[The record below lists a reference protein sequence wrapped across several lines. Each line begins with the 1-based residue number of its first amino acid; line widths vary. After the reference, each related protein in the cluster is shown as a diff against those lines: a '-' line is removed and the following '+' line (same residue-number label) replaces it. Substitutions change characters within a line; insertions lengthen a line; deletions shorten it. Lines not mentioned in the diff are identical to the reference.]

1 MKKLRSMYRFCDK
14 LLKIYEV
21 VTKKGEEYYYGM
33 YYEFVYNKDKHEYEL
48 SLVSKA
54 KFFDKD
60 MSDFRVREHF
70 GMINSRSVSSDKF
83 IDVNHRVIWTNNDY
97 DEWEYYA
104 EKYDD
109 YEKDKINY
117 DTYSEECSLNIDD
130 ERANLNVKV
139 DGCIVAFANLGL
151 WDGRHNGGKV
161 IGNNVRKILY
171 SDCDYIDWYC
181 DRYNVRC
188 TATHHDG
195 TNHIVYRVAKSLED
209 AEKIVDEVAYKGM
222 TEEEFM
228 KKTKSLRPYVAK
240 VYGF

>member
-1 MKKLRSMYRFCDK
+1 
-14 LLKIYEV
+14 
-21 VTKKGEEYYYGM
+21 M
-33 YYEFVYNKDKHEYEL
+33 YYEFVYNKDKHEHEL

-54 KFFDKD
+54 KFYDRD
-60 MSDFRVREHF
+60 MSDFRVKEYF
-70 GMINSRSVSSDKF
+70 GMVNSRSVSSDKF

-117 DTYSEECSLNIDD
+117 DTYSEECSITIGD
-130 ERANLNVKV
+130 ERANLNVEV

-161 IGNNVRKILY
+161 IGNNVSKILY
-171 SDCDYIDWYC
+171 SDCDYVDWYC
-181 DRYNVRC
+181 DKYNVRC

-195 TNHIVYRVAKSLED
+195 TNHIVYRVAKSRED
-209 AEKIVDEVAYKGM
+209 AEKIVDEIAYNGM